1 MFVPRST
8 TPPGRARAQISK
20 IERVWRG
27 VTGGGVLPRSFLEP
41 NAYGIC
47 GGVEFAPGG
56 CSSAEQVAV
65 KWAAA
70 GNDTSFVFE
79 IKVGVDRPANTAWLT
94 DYPALEELTLPAFTF
109 FEVQGTRVK
118 RDFTTSDG
126 HFQKGS
132 VMYIDIAPQ
141 FGTL

>member
-1 MFVPRST
+1 M
-8 TPPGRARAQISK
+8 
-20 IERVWRG
+20 WRG
-27 VTGGGVLPRSFLEP
+27 VSGGGVLPRCFLEP

-65 KWAAA
+65 KWAARQA
-70 GNDTSFVFE
+70 TTTTRHTQRDDTSSFVFE
-79 IKVGVDRPANTAWLT
+79 IKVGVDRPANTGWLS

>member
-1 MFVPRST
+1 M
-8 TPPGRARAQISK
+8 
-20 IERVWRG
+20 WRG

-65 KWAAA
+65 KWATA
-70 GNDTSFVFE
+70 GNDPDASFVYE
-79 IKVGVDRPANTAWLT
+79 IKVGVDRPASTGWLS

-118 RDFTTSDG
+118 RDITTSDS